1 MHRGLTTIISAG
13 ALLGALALAPTA
25 QAVTTVSTAPAAR
38 MQAEPGTPVPLVL
51 APGGNVQT
59 VVQDDAAAARPR
71 TAAATARIT
80 VTYHGFTAAAQASF
94 QRAVNTW
101 AANITSAVPV
111 TVDATFAALPTGVL
125 GQAGPGN
132 LLRNFPNAPR
142 TNVWYAEWAANK
154 FAGRQLVPGTPDIIA
169 TFSSSR
175 PDWNFSTAAAPT
187 GKIDFQS
194 VVLHELGHGL
204 GFLGAGRVTGATGS
218 VRLSGSPTVYDRHT
232 VNAAGT
238 GLLSVADNSAALKS
252 ALTSNAI
259 FMTLPGVAGKFK
271 LYAPSTFQPGS
282 SYSHLDEASF
292 PRGNANSLMTPAIA
306 SGETIRTLGRVAK
319 TAVNCFAS
327 ATC

>member
-1 MHRGLTTIISAG
+1 MRRGITTTISAG
-13 ALLGALALAPTA
+13 ALLGMLVLAPTA
-25 QAVTTVSTAPAAR
+25 QAVTNPSTAAANR
-38 MQAEPGTPVPLVL
+38 MQAKPGTLVPLVL

-59 VVQDDAAAARPR
+59 VAQDDSAAARPR
-71 TAAATARIT
+71 AAAAAARIT
-80 VTYHGFTAAAQASF
+80 VTYHGFTPAAQASF

-101 AANITSAVPV
+101 AANITSGVPI

-154 FAGRQLVPGTPDIIA
+154 FAGRQLVPGTADIIA

-175 PDWNFSTAAAPT
+175 PDWNFATTAAPA

-204 GFLGAGRVTGATGS
+204 GFLGAGRVTGTTGS

-232 VNAAGT
+232 ANAAGKT
-238 GLLSVADNSAALKS
+238 LLSFADNSAALKT

-259 FMTLPGVAGKFK
+259 FITLPGVAGKFK
-271 LYAPSTFQPGS
+271 LYAPATFQPGS

-319 TAVNCFAS
+319 GAVNCFAS